1 MSTFLSCILSPV
13 KKIRQFIHENGW
25 YQFLTLSVSGIASIA
40 AVATAIVSWKTMDIN
55 MVERDEVATLQKEAV
70 IQKQTLSNAIDRV
83 DLYGDIIAAEGG
95 DRMAY
100 VSAITAIRHGHEEE
114 GSKFLRRKIDEI
126 SMMFSADDANEYL
139 KQRLSWPSPTR
150 VDNIKKMLK
159 HSESLQRFYAIQKAY
174 ELRCNSFIP
183 DIMDIALS
191 DRDLRV
197 VQLAT
202 YVINKTFED
211 NMIFNVGPRCNLSLN
226 ECVEYPNEARNR
238 FDKAWEVHKE
248 KILGRKPKEYRY
260 GKDKNPPHRQMMY
273 LFDPEKP
280 DNIPVLPE

>member
-1 MSTFLSCILSPV
+1 MKNRCKWIEGLS
-13 KKIRQFIHENGW
+13 
-25 YQFLTLSVSGIASIA
+25 AIA
-40 AVATAIVSWKTMDIN
+40 AIITALVSAWTLCVNI
-55 MVERDEVATLQKEAV
+55 VERNEVDALQKRAATQEAS
-70 IQKQTLSNAIDRV
+70 LSNAIDRV

-95 DRMAY
+95 DRSAY
-100 VSAITAIRHGHEEE
+100 ISAMTAIERGNRVKVTE
-114 GSKFLRRKIDEI
+114 FLRRKLYEI
-126 SMMFSADDANEYL
+126 STRFSADDESEYL

-150 VDNIKKMLK
+150 TEHIKKMLK
-159 HSESLQRFYAIQKAY
+159 HDESLQRFYAIQKVY

-183 DIMDIALS
+183 DIMDIALT
-191 DRDLRV
+191 DQDLRV

-226 ECVEYPNEARNR
+226 ECVEHPDEARTR

-260 GKDKNPPHRQMMY
+260 GKDKNPPHQQMMY

-280 DNIPVLPE
+280 DDSPVLPE